1 MAKCWRYTYRSQ
13 GSHVYPEKNIF
24 MKLHPTLDP
33 KSVPKVKDGK
43 VKITLKNPFKNFMLE
58 ISKSNTA
65 AFSSSVR
72 TKQHFFG

>member
-1 MAKCWRYTYRSQ
+1 MLEILRSQ
-13 GSHVYPEKNIF
+13 GSHVYPEKNII

-33 KSVPKVKDGK
+33 KSVPKVKNGK
-43 VKITLKNPFKNFMLE
+43 VKTTLKNPFKNSRLE